1 MRAAALSIQAS
12 LAAPSELS
20 ARPTVGIDSTDGRL
34 GMPSS
39 ASIVRS
45 ATAAR
50 TPPKRPAEYEPMLAG
65 RQKYSSRK

>member
-12 LAAPSELS
+12 LAVPSSESELPIAGI
-20 ARPTVGIDSTDGRL
+20 ARTEGKL

-39 ASIVRS
+39 GKIVRS

-50 TPPKRPAEYEPMLAG
+50 TPPKRPAE
-65 RQKYSSRK
+65 